1 MSDRRAGA
9 DLAQASRGPAR
20 RRAAPGSDRGTRRTV
35 PARSAGS
42 SCGRAHSTHCT
53 RTHSVSR
60 CGGADRERARG
71 GTRWRTDGALLR
83 PPPPRLVAIS
93 RRLTSRRRRH
103 GCDVINGTSHGPPA
117 AASPRRPP
125 EPALTAPL
133 VRAGA
138 FIRPRRPR
146 PTATS
151 FLPHS
156 VRAFHGQ
163 TRASICLTST
173 ITMANIRHSTNTILS
188 RGKIFTIRCIVDDVL
203 PL

>member
-1 MSDRRAGA
+1 MRALTWRRLRGVQRGGARLQGQTEARAGQSQ
-9 DLAQASRGPAR
+9 LAQQDPHAAEHIPLTAR
-20 RRAAPGSDRGTRRTV
+20 AL
-35 PARSAGS
+35 
-42 SCGRAHSTHCT
+42 
-53 RTHSVSR
+53 THSVSR

-163 TRASICLTST
+163 TRASTCLTST

-188 RGKIFTIRCIVDDVL
+188 RGKIFTIQCIVDDVL